1 MMKKIFT
8 LLGFLLTTVLLQGQ
22 NLLLSS
28 PLEIP
33 LVLSGTFAELR
44 SNHFHGGIDIKTQ
57 GRSGLKVRAVAG
69 GYVSRIAINPYG
81 YGNALYIK
89 HPEGYTSVYGHL
101 NGFSTEIE
109 RWVEAQLRDRN
120 KNDGNLYPSKEI
132 FVVQREEFVAFS
144 GNTGGSMGPHLHFE
158 LRDSRTEEPLNPL
171 EFGLSVQD
179 TRPPSL
185 RGLMWVTQDFSN
197 RGTFKDGDTLDL
209 RSLEIKTPIG
219 INLYTTDK
227 QDGANNNNGVYEIQ
241 SSVNNEAVF
250 GAEYRRINFSTSRF
264 INAHFDYQQYYATG
278 ARWTRLYELDNNP
291 LKISNTEENIFPDF
305 RSSKGWITVAKDSLV
320 AVRILVTDYAGNQS
334 NTSFYI
340 LGSSTD
346 NVARTGLSWEQ
357 MHTLNEDG
365 IRINIPSG
373 AMYRNTDFQL
383 AKTDQ
388 GKYLIGGGDVPLQK
402 NIEVIWSL
410 DSTQKIGFGWF
421 AWIEGRNNKR
431 QAEIGTR
438 SGDTLTFSTRKTGT
452 YWLDQDLI
460 DPSVS
465 LVQQSAFS
473 RSGSQF
479 KEIRVRAEDDKT
491 GVDRYSARIDGEFA
505 RIDFDY
511 KHNLLKVILPKELSA
526 GSHNLRIVVIDGV
539 GNTTTKEYNITL

>member
-1 MMKKIFT
+1 MMKKIFA
-8 LLGFLLTTVLLQGQ
+8 LLGFLLTSILLPGQ

-57 GRSGLKVRAVAG
+57 GRSGLKVRAVAA
-69 GYVSRIAINPYG
+69 GYVSRISISPYG

-109 RWVEAQLRDRN
+109 RWVEEQLRDRS
-120 KNDGNLYPSKEI
+120 KNNGNLYPSKES
-132 FVVQREEFVAFS
+132 FVVQREDFIAFS

-158 LRDSRTEEPLNPL
+158 IRDSRTEEPLNPL
-171 EFGLSVQD
+171 EFGLTVLDS
-179 TRPPSL
+179 RPPSL
-185 RGLMWVTQDFSN
+185 RGLMWVTQDFTD
-197 RGTFKDGDTLDL
+197 RGNFKDGDTLDL
-209 RSLEIKTPIG
+209 RALNIGVPIG

-227 QDGANNNNGVYEIQ
+227 QDGANNNNGVYKIL
-241 SSVNNEAVF
+241 SSVNNDAVF
-250 GAEYRRINFSTSRF
+250 SAEYRRINFSTSRF
-264 INAHFDYQQYYATG
+264 INAHFDYQQYYASG

-291 LKISNTEENIFPDF
+291 LKISSTEETIFPEF

-320 AVRILVTDYAGNQS
+320 NVTILVTDHAGNKS

-340 LGSSTD
+340 LGSPMDSTF
-346 NVARTGLSWEQ
+346 RTGLSWDQ
-357 MHTLNEDG
+357 MHTLKEDK
-365 IRINIPSG
+365 IRVSIPSG
-373 AMYRNTDFQL
+373 AMYRNTNFKL
-383 AKTDQ
+383 VKKGQ

-402 NIEVIWSL
+402 SIEVTWKL
-410 DSTQKIGFGWF
+410 DSIQKGGFGWF
-421 AWIEGRNNKR
+421 AWVEAESRKQR
-431 QAEIGTR
+431 AEIAKRT
-438 SGDTLTFSTRKTGT
+438 GDVLTFSTRNTGT
-452 YWLDQDLI
+452 YYLDQDLI

-465 LVQQSAFS
+465 LAQQDPVS

-479 KEIRVRAEDDKT
+479 KEIRIKAEDDKT
-491 GVDRYSARIDGEFA
+491 GIDRYSARIDGKFA

-511 KHNLLKVILPKELSA
+511 KHNLLKVIIPKEISV
-526 GSHNLRIVVIDGV
+526 GSHNLRVVVIDSV

>member
-1 MMKKIFT
+1 M
-8 LLGFLLTTVLLQGQ
+8 
-22 NLLLSS
+22 
-28 PLEIP
+28 
-33 LVLSGTFAELR
+33 
-44 SNHFHGGIDIKTQ
+44 
-57 GRSGLKVRAVAG
+57 
-69 GYVSRIAINPYG
+69 
-81 YGNALYIK
+81 
-89 HPEGYTSVYGHL
+89 
-101 NGFSTEIE
+101 
-109 RWVEAQLRDRN
+109 
-120 KNDGNLYPSKEI
+120 
-132 FVVQREEFVAFS
+132 
-144 GNTGGSMGPHLHFE
+144 
-158 LRDSRTEEPLNPL
+158 
-171 EFGLSVQD
+171 
-179 TRPPSL
+179 
-185 RGLMWVTQDFSN
+185 
-197 RGTFKDGDTLDL
+197 
-209 RSLEIKTPIG
+209 
-219 INLYTTDK
+219 
-227 QDGANNNNGVYEIQ
+227 
-241 SSVNNEAVF
+241 
-250 GAEYRRINFSTSRF
+250 
-264 INAHFDYQQYYATG
+264 
-278 ARWTRLYELDNNP
+278 YELDNNP

-383 AKTDQ
+383 AKTGQ

-410 DSTQKIGFGWF
+410 DSTQKNGFGWF
-421 AWIEGRNNKR
+421 AWIEGRNDKR

>member
-120 KNDGNLYPSKEI
+120 KNDGNLYPSKES
-132 FVVQREEFVAFS
+132 FVVQRQEF
-144 GNTGGSMGPHLHFE
+144 
-158 LRDSRTEEPLNPL
+158 
-171 EFGLSVQD
+171 VQD

-185 RGLMWVTQDFSN
+185 RGLMWVTQDFRD

-209 RSLEIKTPIG
+209 RFLEIKTPIG